1 MTQMMKDVQ
10 LSADIK
16 NDFVAAIG
24 GVSSI
29 EGVEFGVEILTSGT
43 WPSMNDPN
51 LVLPQEMKACS

>member
-1 MTQMMKDVQ
+1 

-43 WPSMNDPN
+43 WPSMNDLN